1 MVERGVGVRLATAA
15 DTRAVGR
22 LLYDVTTEFDTPTPS
37 HLGQGPWPRW
47 VLYAEPGTGSRMLC
61 HRKELDGAEVLASDC
76 PGSNT

>member
-22 LLYDVTTEFDTPTPS
+22 LLYDVTTEFDTPKPS

-47 VLYAEPGTGSRMLC
+47 
-61 HRKELDGAEVLASDC
+61 GALRRARDRQPDAV
-76 PGSNT
+76 PPQGVGRR